1 LKILCLS
8 PHYDDAVLACGGM
21 LHRQRQDGAEIQ
33 IFNLFTRTAPMLYRR
48 NAKGTEAPLL
58 DAQRRE
64 EESAAL
70 AHLGL
75 TSQDLGHFDA
85 PYRSPRYRSARAL
98 VGPIPTSEKP
108 LLTELTREIEYRARQ
123 LQPDLILA
131 PLAVGHHIDHQLTH
145 EVGRR
150 LEGEFRLAYYEDM
163 PYSLVPHAL
172 GRRLRELGA
181 TPQARR
187 SPIKAAREAAQY
199 PHPETHLPRWRQD
212 WAELRRMAWTLR
224 EELRVAR
231 SAPPQWLRLPQTVP
245 LSQTSLTS
253 KIEAL
258 CLYHS
263 QFPRFFG
270 SVSEAQSRLQAYS
283 QSFAPGVAYAER
295 FWVTAE
301 AAAPRPTPTP

>member
-1 LKILCLS
+1 MKILCLS

-21 LHRQRQDGAEIQ
+21 LYRQRQAGADIH
-33 IFNLFTRTAPMLYRR
+33 ILNLFTRTAPMLYRR
-48 NAKGTEAPLL
+48 TAQGTEAPVL
-58 DAQRRE
+58 DSQRRE

-75 TSQDLGHFDA
+75 SSQDLGHFDA
-85 PYRSPRYRSARAL
+85 PFRSPRYRSDRAL
-98 VGPIPTSEKP
+98 VGPIPTCEKG
-108 LLTELTREIEYRARQ
+108 LLTEVTQDIERRARQ
-123 LQPDLILA
+123 LQPDLILV
-131 PLAVGHHIDHQLTH
+131 PLAVGYHIDHQLTH

-172 GRRLRELGA
+172 RRRLHELGA
-181 TPQARR
+181 IAPARR
-187 SPIKAAREAAQY
+187 SPLKVAREAAQY
-199 PHPETHLPRWRQD
+199 LHRPGQPDLPRWRQD
-212 WAELRRMAWTLR
+212 WAELRHMAWTLR

-245 LSQTSLTS
+245 LSQDALTR

-270 SVSEAQSRLQAYS
+270 SVSEAQTRLQAYS
-283 QSFAPGVAYAER
+283 HSFAAGVAYAER
-295 FWVTAE
+295 FWVTTE
-301 AAAPRPTPTP
+301 AAAPPPVA